1 MRLESGGHIEA
12 DRQIELFLQEID
24 HLIAPPQVDR
34 DVGIVAEIR
43 GHDRRDESGEGGMA
57 MNAQPPPRSR
67 VQGAGCAVGFVELGQ
82 DVERAFVVLP
92 ADLRQAHLARGAVQ
106 EPRAQS
112 ILELLNVVADHRRRQ
127 VEVTGRG
134 SEAAI
139 LDDADEGGE
148 VDQVIHARCRLSSQ
162 GK

>member
-34 DVGIVAEIR
+34 DVGIVAEICS
-43 GHDRRDESGEGGMA
+43 HDRCDESGDGRMA

-92 ADLRQAHLARGAVQ
+92 ADLRQAHLAGGAVQ

-112 ILELLNVVADHRRRQ
+112 ILDVVADHRRRQ

-139 LDDADEGGE
+139 LDDADDRRTIRSAH
-148 VDQVIHARCRLSSQ
+148 V
-162 GK
+162 

>member
-1 MRLESGGHIEA
+1 MW
-12 DRQIELFLQEID
+12 
-24 HLIAPPQVDR
+24 
-34 DVGIVAEIR
+34 AE
-43 GHDRRDESGEGGMA
+43 
-57 MNAQPPPRSR
+57 
-67 VQGAGCAVGFVELGQ
+67 
-82 DVERAFVVLP
+82 AFVVLP

-148 VDQVIHARCRLSSQ
+148 VNQVIHARCRLSSQ